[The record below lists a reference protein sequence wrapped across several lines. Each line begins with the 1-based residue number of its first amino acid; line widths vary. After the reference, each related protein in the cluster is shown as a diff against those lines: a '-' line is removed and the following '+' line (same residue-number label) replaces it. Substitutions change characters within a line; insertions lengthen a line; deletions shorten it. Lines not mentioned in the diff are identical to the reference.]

1 MLLGLDTETGYVQ
14 PFSFRF
20 YEKEKLNEQCQWLA
34 QNAELF
40 TLEQRIEIFAEIVTF
55 IRVTVN
61 GMVKFRGAKFEDV
74 MSLVDNAMRVAV
86 EGFRTRDGEQFA
98 KIQID
103 PAAIEST
110 GVEGFNPTTWSF
122 RVTELGM
129 KHSTQV

>member
-61 GMVKFRGAKFEDV
+61 GM
-74 MSLVDNAMRVAV
+74 RVAV
-86 EGFRTRDGEQFA
+86 EGIRTGDGEQFA

-110 GVEGFNPTTWSF
+110 GVEGFNPF
-122 RVTELGM
+122 
-129 KHSTQV
+129 K